1 MTTVLASKAR
11 LESAE
16 VSRELRGVRN
26 RMRWNFLWKISAL
39 LFVAVTSASMS
50 SSAEALEWG
59 LNGPAAMRKDPE
71 PFFRV
76 MKERGFTV
84 IRWGVNLTKDNEQTG
99 GPAFAKTFQLA
110 KAYGIRLQPV
120 FGFPFRWG
128 DRTDA
133 GLYPAGD
140 REALYQQGYNRTYA
154 FVKQFKNEIDQWELE
169 NEINLVAR
177 DRNDKRLFGQGMT
190 AAEFEMPAMEDWAAV
205 LRGASDAIDRIN
217 QESGLHLKKILNTTS
232 TMFGFLDFMES
243 RGVHY
248 DLISYH
254 YYEVLGQD
262 MRHAWNGWNPRFDL
276 FKKLASYRR
285 HVLFNEVNCGEI
297 YKPDYGNAPG
307 DAATERCLRN
317 LNGMLTAIRDQKD
330 VVVDAINIYQIVD
343 EPAKKPPENRFGLMY
358 DLDRPKVALYLVSRF
373 AGGKLTPE
381 EAAELQKRG
390 F

>member
-1 MTTVLASKAR
+1 MHGNCLP
-11 LESAE
+11 
-16 VSRELRGVRN
+16 
-26 RMRWNFLWKISAL
+26 KISAF
-39 LFVAVTSASMS
+39 LFAAVLSVSISLPAK
-50 SSAEALEWG
+50 ALEWG
-59 LNGPAAMRKDPE
+59 LNGPASMRKDPE
-71 PFFRV
+71 TFFRV

-84 IRWGVNLTKDNEQTG
+84 LRWGVNLTKDNEQTG
-99 GPAFAKTFQLA
+99 GPAFAKTNQLA
-110 KAYGIRLQPV
+110 KSYGIRLQPI

-154 FVKQFKNEIDQWELE
+154 FVRQFKDEIDQWELE
-169 NEINLVAR
+169 NEINLVAL
-177 DRNDKRLFGQGMT
+177 DKNGKRLFGHGMT

-254 YYEVLGQD
+254 YYEVLGESPHQ
-262 MRHAWNGWNPRFDL
+262 AWNGWNPRFDL

-307 DAATERCLRN
+307 DPATERCLQN
-317 LNGMLTAIRDQKD
+317 LNNMLTAIRDQKD
-330 VVVDAINIYQIVD
+330 VAIDSVSIYEIVD

-358 DLDRPKVALYLVSRF
+358 DLNRPKVALYLVSRF
-373 AGGKLTPE
+373 AGGKLTPA